1 MLKSLMLV
9 PFAALTLSACWLPD
23 GEEAERENPGAPGT
37 PVAGAETPTQR
48 YQLSGFT
55 GIELAGADNVV
66 VTRGDSFSV
75 TASGPQAVL
84 DVLVLQVRD
93 GKLEV
98 RRQRGSSVDGEAT
111 ITVTMPA
118 LSDIAIAGSG
128 DVTADTL
135 TGEAAEVAIAG
146 SGNAAI
152 TNIAVTKL
160 ELAIA
165 GAGDFSGTGTA
176 RSAEVSIAGSGD
188 VAAPE
193 LTAETGEVSIAGSG
207 NVRLKVT
214 QTANIEIIGS
224 GDVEITGGARC
235 TTNEMG
241 SGDVRCS

>member
-1 MLKSLMLV
+1 MLKSLILV
-9 PFAALTLSACWLPD
+9 PFAALSLSACWLPD
-23 GEEAERENPGAPGT
+23 GEEAERENPGAAGA
-37 PVAGAETPTQR
+37 PVSGAETPTLR

-66 VTRGDSFSV
+66 VTRGDAFSV

-98 RRQRGSSVDGEAT
+98 RRQRGSSVEGTA
-111 ITVTMPA
+111 IISVTMPA
-118 LSDIAIAGSG
+118 LSALAIAGSG
-128 DVTADTL
+128 DVTADSMA
-135 TGEAAEVAIAG
+135 GESADVAIAG

-152 TNIAVTKL
+152 TNIEVTKL

-176 RSAEVSIAGSGD
+176 RTVEVAIAGSGD
-188 VAAPE
+188 VAAPD
-193 LTAETGEVSIAGSG
+193 LSAETGDISIAGSG

-214 QTANIEIIGS
+214 QTADIDIIGS
-224 GDVEITGGARC
+224 GDVEISGGARC
-235 TTNEMG
+235 TTSKMG

>member
-1 MLKSLMLV
+1 MLKSLILV
-9 PFAALTLSACWLPD
+9 PFAALSLSACWLPD
-23 GEEAERENPGAPGT
+23 GEEAERENPGAAGA
-37 PVAGAETPTQR
+37 PVAGAETPTLR

-66 VTRGDSFSV
+66 VTRGDAFSV

-98 RRQRGSSVDGEAT
+98 RRQRGSSVEGTAT
-111 ITVTMPA
+111 ISVTMPA
-118 LSDIAIAGSG
+118 LTNLAIAGSG
-128 DVTADTL
+128 DVTADSMS
-135 TGEAAEVAIAG
+135 GESADVAIAG

-152 TNIAVTKL
+152 ANIAVTRM
-160 ELAIA
+160 EIAIA

-176 RSAEVSIAGSGD
+176 RTTEVSIAGSGD

-193 LTAETGEVSIAGSG
+193 LSSETGDISIAGSG

-214 QTANIEIIGS
+214 QTADIDIIGS

-235 TTNEMG
+235 TTSEMG

>member
-1 MLKSLMLV
+1 MLKSLILV

-23 GEEAERENPGAPGT
+23 GDKAERENPGATGA
-37 PVAGAETPTQR
+37 PVAGAEAPTLR

-66 VTRGDSFSV
+66 VTRGDAFSV
-75 TASGPQAVL
+75 TASGPQSVL

-98 RRQRGSSVDGEAT
+98 RRQRGSMIRGTAT
-111 ITVTMPA
+111 IAVTMPA

-128 DVTADTL
+128 DVTADSL

-146 SGNAAI
+146 SGNATL
-152 TNIAVTKL
+152 TNIAVTRM
-160 ELAIA
+160 EINIA
-165 GAGDFSGTGTA
+165 GAGDFSGAGTA
-176 RSAEVSIAGSGD
+176 RTTEVAIAGSGD

-193 LTAETGEVSIAGSG
+193 LSSETGDISIAGSG
-207 NVRLKVT
+207 DVRLKVT
-214 QTANIEIIGS
+214 QTASIDIIGS

-235 TTNEMG
+235 TTSKMG
-241 SGDVRCS
+241 AGDVRCS